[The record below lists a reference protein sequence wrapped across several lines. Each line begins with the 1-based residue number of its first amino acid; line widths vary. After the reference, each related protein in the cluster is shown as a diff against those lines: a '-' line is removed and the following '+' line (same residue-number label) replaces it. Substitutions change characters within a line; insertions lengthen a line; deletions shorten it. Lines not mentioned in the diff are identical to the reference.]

1 MLRRAARPR
10 CMERGTTLIEVLVSL
25 LIIAIM
31 SLGVMKNSVVAM
43 RASKLTELNHAA
55 SSLAI
60 SKIEELAAIDTQNL
74 DATFSATETDV
85 AWGGVETTFTRV
97 TSVVVNANDSRDVSV
112 TVSSNSSLLPT
123 TVAFETTFVP
133 WE

>member
-1 MLRRAARPR
+1 
-10 CMERGTTLIEVLVSL
+10 MERGTTLIEVLVSL

-112 TVSSNSSLLPT
+112 T
-123 TVAFETTFVP
+123 
-133 WE
+133 